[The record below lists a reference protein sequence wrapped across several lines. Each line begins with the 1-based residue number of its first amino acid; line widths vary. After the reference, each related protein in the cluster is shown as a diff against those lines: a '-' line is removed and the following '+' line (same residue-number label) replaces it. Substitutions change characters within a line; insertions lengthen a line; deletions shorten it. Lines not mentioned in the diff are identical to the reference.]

1 MRFAPF
7 LNVFLVSLAGMAGAV
22 NVPPEIIQQADPA
35 FLRRGGTVQTLDMLP
50 LFRDPDAI
58 ENRVRLS
65 VRIGSQIK
73 TVDIELF
80 DTTKPITSA
89 NFIAYI
95 HAGATENNIIHRS
108 IPGFVVQGGGFR
120 WTSSGVDDVPTFPGI
135 QNEPGISN
143 LRGTIAMAKL
153 AGNPNSATSQWFVN
167 LADNS
172 ANLDAQNGGFTVF
185 AQVLGNGMDVI
196 DEIAALPRVNAGDA
210 FTDLPLKDFS
220 GTVINRVHTVETSL
234 AHKFTYSATT
244 DDGALVGIGL
254 LGKSFGLFPPADRS
268 GSTAVHLTAT
278 DFDGASVTMDI
289 PVTVL
294 ARSQGWHV
302 ETGTG
307 GSTTLVF
314 NPNDSGTVAGDSTP
328 AAWGDAAITEPVART
343 FTIRND
349 SAAPLNGILVSV
361 SGTNAADFAIT
372 SGAGPTDIPAGG
384 SATFTATLTPSSVGA
399 KTARFR
405 VGSANP
411 NEASIDILA
420 AATGVDF
427 PAPIITGAS
436 PLALEP
442 DGSGLATMPD
452 LRGVSVTAADPRGI
466 TTFTQSPAP
475 GTPLNLG
482 SYSLVFTAVNSK
494 SKTTTVNTSVTVRYD
509 VTGVEV
515 NPPNA
520 ATGTSAPGGTSGVF
534 ADFGVP
540 ALSDRRGMVARVTL
554 LNGRTKTAAVYAEDG
569 AGAGSI
575 VAKQGDASGV
585 PLASFKS
592 FGDPLISPI
601 GKITFGAKLS
611 GVKGTEDEGVWTDLF
626 GSLSPVLREGQP
638 LPGLSPLRLKSVT
651 SMSVTD
657 DAVIALVR
665 LLPLPGVVSSANDT
679 ALVRVTGANSA
690 VLLART
696 GTPVSNSIV
705 KKITV
710 LQPAPASAGQGRW
723 HGTTE
728 VLAKLTLADKRV
740 ILVKLGPSGTLTTL
754 LQTNSASSGIAAA
767 LGSLGIPAYG
777 SPGIAVLGTKLPQPG
792 ITKANDVALLRSL
805 DGATFTEL
813 LGESILPEGFSA
825 FSDPVMNSAG
835 GVLFLGT
842 RRAALAGNPPINGL
856 WFASTPGT
864 AQSIAA
870 IGSVAVDSD
879 GTLLADTVWSK
890 FTTFAL
896 PESMGPVFVA
906 EVKGR
911 AVSAKTK
918 TGLWAVDSHGTTR
931 QLLRTGQTIGA
942 KQLTSFTL
950 LNALPGSFGAR
961 RSYNGTGSVAVLATF
976 SDRTKALLR
985 IDLP

>member
-1 MRFAPF
+1 M
-7 LNVFLVSLAGMAGAV
+7 
-22 NVPPEIIQQADPA
+22 
-35 FLRRGGTVQTLDMLP
+35 
-50 LFRDPDAI
+50 
-58 ENRVRLS
+58 
-65 VRIGSQIK
+65 
-73 TVDIELF
+73 
-80 DTTKPITSA
+80 
-89 NFIAYI
+89 
-95 HAGATENNIIHRS
+95 
-108 IPGFVVQGGGFR
+108 
-120 WTSSGVDDVPTFPGI
+120 
-135 QNEPGISN
+135 
-143 LRGTIAMAKL
+143 
-153 AGNPNSATSQWFVN
+153 
-167 LADNS
+167 
-172 ANLDAQNGGFTVF
+172 
-185 AQVLGNGMDVI
+185 
-196 DEIAALPRVNAGDA
+196 
-210 FTDLPLKDFS
+210 
-220 GTVINRVHTVETSL
+220 
-234 AHKFTYSATT
+234 
-244 DDGALVGIGL
+244 
-254 LGKSFGLFPPADRS
+254 
-268 GSTAVHLTAT
+268 
-278 DFDGASVTMDI
+278 TMDI

-372 SGAGPTDIPAGG
+372 SGPGPTDIPAGG

-777 SPGIAVLGTKLPQPG
+777 SPGIAVLATKSPQSG

-879 GTLLADTVWSK
+879 GALLADTVWSK

>member
-1 MRFAPF
+1 MRLAPF
-7 LNVFLVSLAGMAGAV
+7 LNVFLVSLAGTAGAV
-22 NVPPEIIQQADPA
+22 NVPPEIIRQADSA

-65 VRIGSQIK
+65 VRIGSQVK

-80 DTTKPITSA
+80 DTAKPITSA

-120 WTSSGVDDVPTFPGI
+120 WTSSGVGSVPTFPAI

-153 AGNPNSATSQWFVN
+153 GGDPNSATSQWFVN

-185 AQVLGNGMDVI
+185 AQVLGSGMDVI
-196 DEIAALPRVNAGDA
+196 DEIAALPRVNATGA
-210 FTDLPLKDFS
+210 FTDLPVKDFS
-220 GTVINRVHTVETSL
+220 GSTINRIHTVETSL

-254 LGKSFGLFPPADRS
+254 LGKSFGLFPPTDRS

-278 DFDGASVTMDI
+278 DFDGASVTMNI

-294 ARSQGWHV
+294 ERSQGWHV
-302 ETGTG
+302 ESGAG

-314 NPNDSGTVAGDSTP
+314 DPADPGTVAGDATP
-328 AAWGDAAITEPVART
+328 AAWGDAVITEPVART

-349 SAAPLNGILVSV
+349 SASALTGILVSV

-372 SGAGPTDIPAGG
+372 SGAGPTDIPAGE
-384 SATFTATLTPSSVGA
+384 SATFTATLTPSSLGA
-399 KTARFR
+399 KAATFR

-411 NEASIDILA
+411 NEASIDIQA
-420 AATGVDF
+420 SATGVDF
-427 PAPIITGAS
+427 PAPIVTGVV

-442 DGSGLATMPD
+442 AGSGLATMPD
-452 LRGVSVTAADPRGI
+452 LRGASVTATDPRGI
-466 TTFTQSPAP
+466 ASFTQSPAP
-475 GTPLNLG
+475 GTLLNLG

-494 SKTTTVNTSVTVRYD
+494 NKTTTVNSTVTVRYD
-509 VTGVEV
+509 VSGVELA
-515 NPPNA
+515 PATA
-520 ATGTSAPGGTSGVF
+520 AIGASAPAGVSGVF

-554 LNGRTKTAAVYAEDG
+554 LNGRVKTAAIYGEDG

-585 PLASFKS
+585 PLSFFKS
-592 FGDPLISPI
+592 FSDPLISPS
-601 GKITFGAKLS
+601 GKVAFGAKLS
-611 GVKGTEDEGVWTDLF
+611 GVKGGEDDGVWTDLF
-626 GSLSPVLREGQP
+626 GALSVVIREGQP

-651 SMSVTD
+651 SMSLTD
-657 DAVIALVR
+657 DAIIALVR

-679 ALVRVTGANSA
+679 ALIRITGANSA

-696 GTPVSNSIV
+696 GTPVANSIV
-705 KKITV
+705 RKLTV
-710 LQPAPASAGQGRW
+710 LQPAQASAGQGRW
-723 HGTTE
+723 HASTD

-740 ILVKLGPSGTLTTL
+740 ILVKLGPSGSSTTL

-767 LGSLGIPAYG
+767 LGTLGIPAYG
-777 SPGIAVLGTKLPQPG
+777 GPGIAVLATKSPQPG
-792 ITKANDVALLRSL
+792 ISKANDLTLLRSL
-805 DGATFTEL
+805 NGTAFTEL
-813 LGESILPEGFSA
+813 LGESVLPEGFSA

-835 GVLFLGT
+835 GILFLGT
-842 RRAALAGNPPINGL
+842 RRAALAGNPPINAL
-856 WFASTPGT
+856 WHVTAPGSI
-864 AQSIAA
+864 QSIAA
-870 IGSVAVDSD
+870 IGGAAADS
-879 GTLLADTVWSK
+879 GGNVVADTVWSK

-906 EVKGR
+906 QVKGR
-911 AVSAKTK
+911 AVSAKTR
-918 TGLWAVDSHGTTR
+918 TGLWAVDSQGTTR
-931 QLLRTGQTIGA
+931 ELLRTGQTIGA
-942 KQLTSFTL
+942 KQLASFTL

-976 SDRTKALLR
+976 SDRTKSLLR
-985 IDLP
+985 IDVP